1 MAACQLTWREHL
13 DAGTPTLPGFG
24 PGSFARR
31 TRPEMADEV
40 AAAAPIVFGGGGGG
54 GVAFGGLVAQHLLVR
69 HPGRVRWALLA

>member
-1 MAACQLTWREHL
+1 
-13 DAGTPTLPGFG
+13 
-24 PGSFARR
+24 
-31 TRPEMADEV
+31 MADEV